1 MFSFLCPKILWFC
14 YGWKESLSERE
25 RDRGKERCLEWD
37 QWNGLIDDTASN
49 NINAVGIFLW
59 AYFQS
64 IISLSLSISSHIQMI
79 WWAAFCWAHSTQIWS
94 LQICHDNWTLLFF
107 HLHLYHKNRHCECLA
122 TYSKTFYR
130 FIFINWIYEF
140 NRKNILSIHV
150 VSHLNI
156 YKIFCEQLNHSFWL
170 EEWNRKKK
178 KNKNLKRSSVNWKSA
193 YKIIFVVNLAEYI
206 NIRIAMFCSEIFH
219 FSMNSICQ

>member
-1 MFSFLCPKILWFC
+1 MFGMRSMKWSHRWYRLQQYQCGWHFPLSIFSKHFL
-14 YGWKESLSERE
+14 
-25 RDRGKERCLEWD
+25 
-37 QWNGLIDDTASN
+37 
-49 NINAVGIFLW
+49 
-59 AYFQS
+59 
-64 IISLSLSISSHIQMI
+64 SLSLSISSHIQMI

-193 YKIIFVVNLAEYI
+193 DK
-206 NIRIAMFCSEIFH
+206 M
-219 FSMNSICQ
+219 FSMSIWLNT